1 MSAEAPSSN
10 GNAAAWAELIAAVVV
25 AFLVWHVGLAMTTD
39 LRLSDVKVTLDA
51 LKDFSPAAVA
61 GNPASRWVPAAVIGL
76 ILMIGYTAFRMWF
89 AIWWHRRRHGRGKS
103 KGMSSGKELAQRIR
117 GHKNAPTF
125 VTPPL
130 LKVDN
135 KPIGL
140 RAEDVGL
147 ILAPPRQMKTSAVA
161 ANQVLDAPGS
171 VVATSIRADLM
182 RLTITARKKRGPVWV
197 LDLENL
203 SGHPERATFP
213 FVAGCEDAKVARERA
228 AGMAAAIPLG
238 GKDSGAHFADGVRA
252 ILRCLLHAA
261 AVEGGTFKD
270 VVRWSQNFR
279 DETPAEILRTK
290 SPNPEWANTLDRW
303 MRDDNPDTIGNTKT
317 SLDRVMDTFMDTSV
331 SDQLSVEPGAEGAFD
346 IDRFLSEPS
355 TLYVIVDDE
364 ASASVAP
371 VATAIVSSIVKETNV
386 LSQKSETERLDPIVD
401 LVLDEMVNICPLPA
415 LPKMMSSGGGRHLR
429 TFGYLQ
435 GWSQAEQRWGKE
447 GAQTIWDSAQMKL
460 ALTGLADDTLLE
472 KFSRLIGH
480 HWVTTQSH
488 SESSG
493 ASGMSGSTQW
503 NERRERIMEPEA
515 IRKIDEGSAVLLY
528 REKDA
533 IATLMPWWDR
543 PDAKEL
549 AAGRDAVKAQAW
561 SKADD

>member
-1 MSAEAPSSN
+1 MSTEAPSSN
-10 GNAAAWAELIAAVVV
+10 GNAAAWAEVIAAVVI

-39 LRLSDVKVTLDA
+39 LTLSDVKGTLDA

-61 GNPASRWVPAAVIGL
+61 GNPASRWVPAAVIAL
-76 ILMIGYTAFRMWF
+76 VLMVGYIAFRVWF

-203 SGHPERATFP
+203 SGHPQRATFP

-228 AGMAAAIPLG
+228 SGMAAAIPLG

-261 AVEGGTFKD
+261 AIDGGTFKD

-279 DETPAEILRTK
+279 DQTPAEILRKK

-331 SDQLSVEPGAEGAFD
+331 SDQLSVEPGTEGAFD

-355 TLYVIVDDE
+355 TLYIIVDDE

-386 LSQKSETERLDPIVD
+386 LSQKSDTERLKPIVD

-503 NERRERIMEPEA
+503 NERRERIMEPED

-533 IATLMPWWDR
+533 IATLIPWWDR

-561 SKADD
+561 SKKDD

>member
-261 AVEGGTFKD
+261 AVDGGTFKD

>member
-213 FVAGCEDAKVARERA
+213 FIAGCEDAKVARERA

-261 AVEGGTFKD
+261 AVDRGTFKD

>member
-1 MSAEAPSSN
+1 MSTEVQSSN
-10 GNAAAWAELIAAVVV
+10 GNAAAWAEVIATGVI

-39 LRLSDVKVTLDA
+39 LSLSEIGTTLDA
-51 LKDFSPAAVA
+51 LKEFSPAAVA
-61 GNPASRWVPAAVIGL
+61 GNPASRWVPAALIGL
-76 ILMIGYTAFRMWF
+76 ILLIGYIAFRMWF
-89 AIWWHRRRHGRGKS
+89 AIWWHRRKHGRGKS
-103 KGMSSGKELAQRIR
+103 KGMTSGKDLSARIR
-117 GHKNAPTF
+117 GNKAAPTF

-130 LKVDN
+130 LKVDG
-135 KPIGL
+135 KPIGM

-182 RLTITARKKRGPVWV
+182 RLTVTARKKHGPVWV
-197 LDLENL
+197 LDFENQ
-203 SGHPERATFP
+203 SGYPERATFP
-213 FVAGCEDAKVARERA
+213 FVAGCEDARVARERA
-228 AGMAAAIPLG
+228 SGMAAAIPLG
-238 GKDSGAHFADGVRA
+238 GKDSGAHFADGVRS

-261 AVEGGTFKD
+261 AVDGGTFKD

-317 SLDRVMDTFMDTSV
+317 SLDRVMDTFMDSEI

-355 TLYVIVDDE
+355 TLYIIVDDE
-364 ASASVAP
+364 SSASVAP
-371 VATAIVSSIVKETNV
+371 VATAIVSSIVKATNV

-401 LVLDEMVNICPLPA
+401 LVLDEIANICPLPG

-429 TFGYLQ
+429 TWAYLQ

-460 ALTGLADDTLLE
+460 ALTGMADETLLE
-472 KFSRLIGH
+472 KISRLIGH
-480 HWVTTQSH
+480 RWVTAQSH

-503 NERRERIMEPEA
+503 NERRERVMEPED
-515 IRKIDEGSAVLLY
+515 IRKIEEGSAVLLY

-549 AAGRDAVKAQAW
+549 AEGRDAVKAQAW
-561 SKADD
+561 STDD

>member
-213 FVAGCEDAKVARERA
+213 FIAGCEDAKVARERA

-503 NERRERIMEPEA
+503 NERRERIMGARGDPQDRRRLSGAAVPGERRDRHAHALVGPA
-515 IRKIDEGSAVLLY
+515 RCEGT
-528 REKDA
+528 RR
-533 IATLMPWWDR
+533 R
-543 PDAKEL
+543 PRCGEGPSL
-549 AAGRDAVKAQAW
+549 EQGG
-561 SKADD
+561 